1 MRTARSRAL
10 CEPRALPVV
19 TFSPPRHARRPHQVN
34 TIRSTMIRVRTSP
47 LWFATSA
54 LMVFAC
60 TWMGQGGAP
69 VLLRH
74 IAIPAIL
81 AASLALFAPRL
92 RHAGPALARAL
103 PALIPLLLFMLLVGA
118 GGMSSHGV
126 LFAAMA
132 HDFWH
137 ADLLVAP
144 DRRPL
149 LPALACM
156 LPPWPAPYAL
166 VWYATFGALFVAAW
180 RHLARRGLPPLARFA
195 LLTGSILAY
204 LLIIP
209 GYTEV
214 LTFLVALLCWRTQLS
229 NAEKCVAAALMIGG
243 HEVAGGFAILFLAI
257 DSAPDDR
264 RAWLRVAAFLYTV
277 YVAGYLLAAGPGI
290 GRALDA
296 AARPAA
302 VTALTAPQL
311 VALHPLRA
319 LFGIAAAYKAAWL
332 LLPSARRRPAPTR
345 LHAYCV
351 LLPLPLTLIAT
362 DTSRIVQFGSLSMLA
377 AASAQWPELPRAAQ
391 RALIAAMLLLP
402 SLYVSTNSIPG
413 WGKGLYLLYLFAG
426 KQEGVTLGGLAPEQ
440 P

>member
-1 MRTARSRAL
+1 
-10 CEPRALPVV
+10 
-19 TFSPPRHARRPHQVN
+19 
-34 TIRSTMIRVRTSP
+34 MIRLRTSP
-47 LWFATSA
+47 LWFASSA
-54 LMVFAC
+54 ILVYAC
-60 TWMGQGGAP
+60 TWMGQGGPP

-74 IAIPAIL
+74 IAIPTLL

-92 RHAGPALARAL
+92 RHAGPALARAF

-149 LPALACM
+149 LPALTYM
-156 LPPWPAPYAL
+156 LPPWPAPYA
-166 VWYATFGALFVAAW
+166 VMWYATFAAFFLVTW
-180 RHLARRGLPPLARFA
+180 DHLARRDLPPLPRFA

-214 LTFLVALLCWRTQLS
+214 LTFLVALLCWRAPLTT
-229 NAEKCVAAALMIGG
+229 AEKCVAAALMIGG
-243 HEVAGGFAILFLAI
+243 HEVAAGFAILFLAI
-257 DSAPDDR
+257 ESPPKDR
-264 RAWLRVAAFLYTV
+264 RTWLRVAASLYAV
-277 YVAGYLLAAGPGI
+277 YIAGYLLSAGTGLAH
-290 GRALDA
+290 ALDA

-302 VTALTAPQL
+302 VTTLTSAQL
-311 VALHPLRA
+311 AMLHPARCL
-319 LFGIAAAYKAAWL
+319 LGMAAAYKLAWL
-332 LLPSARRRPAPTR
+332 LLPRAFGRAAPTK
-345 LHAYCV
+345 LHACCV

-377 AASAQWPELPRAAQ
+377 IGSALWSDLPRAAR
-391 RALIAAMLLLP
+391 RAGIAAMLLLP

-426 KQEGVTLGGLAPEQ
+426 QRAGLTLGGLAPDQ